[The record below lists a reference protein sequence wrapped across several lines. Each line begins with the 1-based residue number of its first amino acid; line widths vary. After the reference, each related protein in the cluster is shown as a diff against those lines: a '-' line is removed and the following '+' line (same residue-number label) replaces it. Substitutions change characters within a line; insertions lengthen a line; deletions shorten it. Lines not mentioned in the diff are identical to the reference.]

1 MLRASLLRAPL
12 LQFNQ
17 AYGKNVE
24 KARESMGAKLTPVL
38 ELQLFGAPQLRL
50 GGEVINDKISGRP
63 LALLTYLAVTGRPHT
78 RDLLADL
85 LWDELTSQQARNNLR
100 YLLPDLR
107 RVIGDYLLINA
118 QTIAFN
124 QQAPH
129 WLDVDALRTIQ
140 SVTPPMS
147 TQAWQQVLD
156 LYQGEFL
163 AGFRVRNAPNF
174 EAWVTAQQEELHEVA
189 MQGFQQLAQRYLAE
203 GDSPAGIT
211 TVKRLLASDPWHE
224 AGQRLLMQLLVA
236 SGQRAAALEQYQ
248 QFRNLLQNEVGVEPA
263 AATKA
268 LYEQIRCDEIVPV
281 VRAPPLTRKPP
292 AATSEPVE
300 RNAERPNQ
308 PAFLPKHTVMAA
320 SEQPPRVVAP
330 LPKHNLPRQLTPL
343 IGRQIEL
350 VALRAKLLNPA
361 YPLLILTGEGGI
373 GKTRLAIA
381 AVQSLLD
388 RPAPDGEDASIER
401 ATASPFDSGIW
412 FIPLAGIASG
422 DGLHERLAATIGET
436 LGLAFA
442 GHEPLQVQLFT
453 QLRHKQVLLVL
464 DNFEHLENGT
474 AFVLDLLKAA
484 PKVKLLLTSRRQLAL
499 QAAYS
504 WMLDGLPFPTL
515 PETATA
521 SERTLLDY
529 ESIALFVE
537 RARRARPKFQFDQE
551 NRTAVVQICHRLE
564 GSPLGIELAATL
576 VSQHSCS
583 EIAITLADH
592 YSVLATTLEDIPAAH
607 RSMQSVLTY
616 SWQLL
621 APAEAQILARCAFFR
636 SGFTLDAAR
645 AVAGATPELLARLID
660 HSLLTQVRDSAG
672 QMRYQLHEVVR
683 QYALEQLLASA
694 TIAHLTA
701 EQYCIYYTA
710 FLAGQEVALQRSA
723 HARHLIQADLD
734 NIRAAWRWAIEQQK
748 TEALAQGLACL
759 SAFYEFVGFFQEAR
773 LMLAEASDAV
783 RPLTAKTAHP
793 ALDLLLG
800 NLLSEQ
806 AGFCL
811 HLNQLEEACQLARHV
826 MQLGEQRHHGYLQA
840 DGRRRLGAALKEMGE
855 LTTAITMLEEGLA
868 LARQENF
875 PRVMARC
882 LHNIGM
888 LHYRQGEYRKA
899 LVHYQEALTL
909 AQQIGD
915 QITESPLAHNI
926 GITYL
931 VLGDFTQALAYLEEN
946 IRTGRELGWQRLLA
960 FATMNLGYLLALV
973 GEFTRAQQASVEALA
988 IFVNL
993 GCRSEEAN
1001 TRAQLCGIY
1010 HALGDNEQAYAF
1022 GLQALAIAEAEH
1034 YALER
1039 GLALQNLGNVM
1050 TTMQRWQEAR
1060 YLYEQALTVW
1070 QALKNA
1076 DQIALARSA
1085 LAFVALQQQ
1094 QFDQAQALI
1103 ERILPELN
1111 NISVDGVSIFVVCYQ
1126 VLVLRHDPRAAAV
1139 LRQGYAF
1146 IQTQYATLQDDRL
1159 RHAFL
1164 TEVAANRTL
1173 LELAKQAGIA

>member
-1 MLRASLLRAPL
+1 MLRVPL

-24 KARESMGAKLTPVL
+24 KTRESMGAKLTPVL

-63 LALLTYLAVTGRPHT
+63 LALLSYLAVTGRPHT

-124 QQAPH
+124 RQAPH
-129 WLDVDALRTIQ
+129 WLDVDTLRTTQ
-140 SVTPPMS
+140 NATPPMS
-147 TQAWQQVLD
+147 TQAWQQALD

-174 EAWVTAQQEELHEVA
+174 EAWVTAQQEELHQVA

-203 GDSPAGIT
+203 GDSRAGIN
-211 TVKRLLASDPWHE
+211 TVKRLLAGDPWHE
-224 AGQRLLMQLLVA
+224 AGQRLFMQLLVA

-268 LYEQIRCDEIVPV
+268 LYEQIRCNEVAPV
-281 VRAPPLTRKPP
+281 VQAPPLTRKPP
-292 AATSEPVE
+292 AVTSKPAES
-300 RNAERPNQ
+300 NAERPHQ
-308 PAFLPKHTVMAA
+308 PAILPKHPGATA
-320 SEQPPRVVAP
+320 SEQPPRVVAAF
-330 LPKHNLPRQLTPL
+330 PKHNLPRQLTPL

-350 VALRAKLLNPA
+350 LTLRAKLLNPA
-361 YPLLILTGEGGI
+361 YPLLLLTGEGGI

-381 AVQSLLD
+381 AAQSLLD
-388 RPAPDGEDASIER
+388 PPAPDGEDASPDR
-401 ATASPFDSGIW
+401 ATASPFADGVW
-412 FIPLAGIASG
+412 FIALAGIAPG
-422 DGLHERLAATIGET
+422 DALHERLAATVGEA

-442 GHEPLQVQLFT
+442 GHEPLHVQLFI
-453 QLRHKQVLLVL
+453 QLRHKQLLLIL

-474 AFVLDLLKAA
+474 TFVLDLLKAA

-504 WMLDGLPFPTL
+504 WVLDGLPFPTA
-515 PETATA
+515 PEAATA

-529 ESIALFVE
+529 ESITLFIE

-551 NRTAVVQICHRLE
+551 NRTAVVQICHLLE

-576 VSQHSCS
+576 VSQHSC
-583 EIAITLADH
+583 TQLAVALAEH
-592 YSVLATTLEDIPAAH
+592 YGVLATTLQDIPAAH
-607 RSMQSVLTY
+607 RTMQSVLTY

-621 APAEAQILARCAFFR
+621 APAEAHTLARCALFR

-645 AVAGATPELLARLID
+645 AVAGATAELLARLID
-660 HSLLTQVRDSAG
+660 HSLLTQMRDGAG

-701 EQYCIYYTA
+701 EQYCTYYAT
-710 FLAGQEVALQRSA
+710 FLARQEAALQRSA

-734 NIRAAWRWAIEQQK
+734 NIRAAWRWAIEQGK
-748 TEALAQGLACL
+748 TAALAQGLACL

-783 RPLTAKTAHP
+783 RPLTTQTEQP

-806 AGFCL
+806 AGFCV

-826 MQLGEQRHHGYLQA
+826 MQLGEQRHQGYLQA

-855 LTTAITMLEEGLA
+855 LTTAITLLEEGLA
-868 LARQENF
+868 LARQENL
-875 PRVMARC
+875 PRVMALC
-882 LHNIGM
+882 LHNMGM
-888 LHYRQGEYRKA
+888 LYYRQGEYRKA

-973 GEFTRAQQASVEALA
+973 GEFTRAQQASAEALA

-1010 HALGDNEQAYAF
+1010 HALGDNEQAYTF

-1039 GLALQNLGNVM
+1039 GLTLQNLGNVLA
-1050 TTMQRWQEAR
+1050 TMQRWQEAH

-1070 QALKNA
+1070 QAMKNA
-1076 DQIALARSA
+1076 DQIALVLSA
-1085 LAFVALQQQ
+1085 LAAVALQQQ
-1094 QFDQAQALI
+1094 QVDQAQALV

-1111 NISVDGVSIFVVCYQ
+1111 NIGVDGVSIFVVCYQ
-1126 VLVLRHDPRAAAV
+1126 VLVLRHDSRAAAV

-1164 TEVAANRTL
+1164 TEVAANRAL
-1173 LELAKQAGIA
+1173 LELAQQAGIAETA

>member
-1 MLRASLLRAPL
+1 
-12 LQFNQ
+12 
-17 AYGKNVE
+17 
-24 KARESMGAKLTPVL
+24 
-38 ELQLFGAPQLRL
+38 
-50 GGEVINDKISGRP
+50 
-63 LALLTYLAVTGRPHT
+63 
-78 RDLLADL
+78 
-85 LWDELTSQQARNNLR
+85 
-100 YLLPDLR
+100 
-107 RVIGDYLLINA
+107 
-118 QTIAFN
+118 
-124 QQAPH
+124 
-129 WLDVDALRTIQ
+129 
-140 SVTPPMS
+140 
-147 TQAWQQVLD
+147 
-156 LYQGEFL
+156 
-163 AGFRVRNAPNF
+163 
-174 EAWVTAQQEELHEVA
+174 

-203 GDSPAGIT
+203 GNTRAGIN

-224 AGQRLLMQLLVA
+224 AGQRLLMQLLVV

-248 QFRNLLQNEVGVEPA
+248 QFRTLLQNEVGVEPA
-263 AATKA
+263 ATTKA
-268 LYEQIRCDEIVPV
+268 LYEQIRCDEIAPV
-281 VRAPPLTRKPP
+281 VQAPSMTHKPP
-292 AATSEPVE
+292 AETSKPVE
-300 RNAERPNQ
+300 SNTGKPSK
-308 PAFLPKHTVMAA
+308 PAFLPKRTLGATA
-320 SEQPPRVVAP
+320 SEQPPRVVAA

-350 VALRAKLLNPA
+350 LALRAKLLNPA

-381 AVQSLLD
+381 AAQSLID
-388 RPAPDGEDASIER
+388 RAEQDGEYTSTERAPAP
-401 ATASPFDSGIW
+401 PFDSGVW
-412 FIPLAGIASG
+412 FIPLAGIAPG
-422 DGLHERLAATIGET
+422 DALHERLAATIGEA

-442 GHEPLQVQLFT
+442 GHEPLPVQLFT

-464 DNFEHLENGT
+464 DNFEHLENGA
-474 AFVLDLLKAA
+474 AFVFDLLKAA

-504 WMLDGLPFPTL
+504 WVLDGLPFPTVS
-515 PETATA
+515 EAATA

-583 EIAITLADH
+583 RIAVALAEH
-592 YSVLATTLEDIPAAH
+592 YSVLATSLEDIPAPH
-607 RSMQSVLTY
+607 RTMQSVLTY

-621 APAEAQILARCAFFR
+621 SPVEAQTLARCALFR

-645 AVAGATPELLARLID
+645 AVAGATAELLARLID
-660 HSLLTQVRDSAG
+660 HSLLTQMRDSAG

-683 QYALEQLLASA
+683 QYTLEQLLSSA
-694 TIAHLTA
+694 TVAHLTA
-701 EQYCIYYTA
+701 EQYCTYYAA

-734 NIRAAWRWAIEQQK
+734 NIRAAWRWAIEQGK

-783 RPLTAKTAHP
+783 RSLTAKTEQP

-806 AGFCL
+806 AGFCV
-811 HLNQLEEACQLARHV
+811 HLNQLEESCQLARHV
-826 MQLGEQRHHGYLQA
+826 MELGEQRQYSYLQA
-840 DGRRRLGAALKEMGE
+840 DGRRRLGAALKELGE

-875 PRVMARC
+875 PRVMALC

-899 LVHYQEALTL
+899 LVHYQEALTI
-909 AQQIGD
+909 AQRIGD

-1022 GLQALAIAEAEH
+1022 GLQALAIAEAEY

-1039 GLALQNLGNVM
+1039 GFALQNLGNVM
-1050 TTMQRWQEAR
+1050 ATMQRWQEAH

-1076 DQIALARSA
+1076 DQIALALAA

-1094 QFDQAQALI
+1094 QFDQAQTLV

-1111 NISVDGVSIFVVCYQ
+1111 NISVDGMGIFVVCYQ
-1126 VLVLRHDPRAAAV
+1126 LLIRRHDPRAAAV
-1139 LRQGYAF
+1139 LSQGYAF
-1146 IQTQYATLQDDRL
+1146 IQTQYATLQDEHL

-1164 TEVAANRTL
+1164 TEVAANRAL
-1173 LELAKQAGIA
+1173 LELAQQAGIAKIA